1 MAALLK
7 SFQSEVDSLSRRSQ
21 AAETAFLSTYKRII
35 EVPGEL
41 REKER
46 EGVCVC
52 VRVCVCVYVCVC
64 VCVCVCVRACVH
76 ARACMYVIPALCADN
91 TNPGSRTE

>member
-46 EGVCVC
+46 EKERERVC
-52 VRVCVCVYVCVC
+52 VCVCVYVC
-64 VCVCVCVRACVH
+64 ACMRVH
-76 ARACMYVIPALCADN
+76 ACM
-91 TNPGSRTE
+91 